1 MSAMYP
7 SGSEKYWHS
16 RPWWHWHVS
25 VSLVMWQPMLG
36 DGHTGISGRLNQPY
50 YPQSCG
56 NTGSDSFETRQAKR
70 GHLVRVLLAIG
81 KVLS

>member
-1 MSAMYP
+1 
-7 SGSEKYWHS
+7 
-16 RPWWHWHVS
+16 
-25 VSLVMWQPMLG
+25 MWQPMLG

-50 YPQSCG
+50 SPQSCG